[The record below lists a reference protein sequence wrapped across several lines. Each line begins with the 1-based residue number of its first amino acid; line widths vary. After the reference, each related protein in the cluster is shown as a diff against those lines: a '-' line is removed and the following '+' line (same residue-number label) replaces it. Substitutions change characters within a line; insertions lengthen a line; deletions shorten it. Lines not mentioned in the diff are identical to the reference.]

1 MWFEP
6 GDTCAGV
13 RSALG
18 SVNGVLPISIVD
30 GHCPGRAQCT
40 VLDAHPGRLVVLPCA
55 MLQQLKDSRHA
66 RWHGDRTE
74 VRVSLAM
81 DHTCTGEPMTL
92 EFLVMPVRWR
102 DRPDHTDSDLVLG
115 VSLDLPL
122 RPR

>member
-18 SVNGVLPISIVD
+18 SVNGVLPVTLVD
-30 GHCPGRAQCT
+30 GHCASRTQCT
-40 VLDAHPGRLVVLPCA
+40 IVQFHPGRLVVLPCA
-55 MLQQLKDSRHA
+55 MLQQLKSSGHA

-102 DRPDHTDSDLVLG
+102 DRPDRTDSDLVLG
-115 VSLDLPL
+115 VSPELPL